1 MQSVLMP
8 FFEFPNQPEKTPA
21 KRASMFVIIAGL
33 HVVVLA
39 LVLTVVTRPEI
50 QQTLASLNVR
60 LIETRPEPEPPK
72 IEPPKPRPVPA
83 PPRKTLVTPPP
94 VLVAAQ
100 PSPVV
105 SSFVVVPQPP
115 ARVVEAPTPAVVA
128 PPPAPIVAARFDAD
142 YLQNPKP
149 VYPAISRRLSEEGRV
164 VLRVKVSNSGLP
176 LSVDIKQS
184 SGFVRL
190 DDAARGAVERW
201 KFVPAKQGGEAIEAW
216 VLVPLHFS
224 LDS

>member
-8 FFEFPNQPEKTPA
+8 FFELPTPPEKAPA
-21 KRASMFVIIAGL
+21 RRASQFAIVAGL
-33 HVVVLA
+33 HVLVLA
-39 LVLTVVTRPEI
+39 LVLTVVNRPEI
-50 QQTLASLNVR
+50 QKTLASLNVR
-60 LIETRPEPEPPK
+60 LIETRPDPEPPK
-72 IEPPKPRPVPA
+72 IEPPKPRPTPLA
-83 PPRKTLVTPPP
+83 PRKAIVTPPP
-94 VLVAAQ
+94 VLVAAP
-100 PSPVV
+100 PSPIV

-115 ARVVEAPTPAVVA
+115 ARIVEPAPAVVA
-128 PPPAPIVAARFDAD
+128 APAAIVAARFDAD

-149 VYPAISRRLSEEGRV
+149 VYPAISRRLGEEGRV
-164 VLRVKVSNSGLP
+164 VLRVKVSDHGFP

-184 SGFVRL
+184 SGFIRL
-190 DDAARGAVERW
+190 DDAARSAVERW

>member
-8 FFEFPNQPEKTPA
+8 FFELPTQPEKTPA
-21 KRASMFVIIAGL
+21 KRASLFVLVGGL
-33 HVVVLA
+33 HILVLV
-39 LVLTVVTRPEI
+39 LVLTVVARPEI
-50 QQTLASLNVR
+50 QKTLASLNVR
-60 LIETRPEPEPPK
+60 LIELRPEPEPPK
-72 IEPPKPRPVPA
+72 VEPPKPRPSPA
-83 PPRKTLVTPPP
+83 PPRKTLATPPP

-115 ARVVEAPTPAVVA
+115 VRVVEPVPQAVVA
-128 PPPAPIVAARFDAD
+128 PAPVVAPRFDAD

-164 VLRVKVSNSGLP
+164 VLRVKVSHSGLP

>member
-8 FFEFPNQPEKTPA
+8 FFELPNQSENAPA
-21 KRASMFVIIAGL
+21 KRASLFFLVAGL
-33 HVVVLA
+33 HILVLA
-39 LVLTVVTRPEI
+39 LVLSVVARPEI
-50 QQTLASLNVR
+50 QKTLASLNVR
-60 LIETRPEPEPPK
+60 LIESRPEPEPPK
-72 IEPPKPRPVPA
+72 VEPPKPRPAPA
-83 PPRKTLVTPPP
+83 PPRKTMATPPP

-105 SSFVVVPQPP
+105 SSFVVVQQPP
-115 ARVVEAPTPAVVA
+115 VRVVEPLQPVVVA
-128 PPPAPIVAARFDAD
+128 PAPVVAPRFDAD

>member
-8 FFEFPNQPEKTPA
+8 FFELPTPREKTPTRRVSLFA
-21 KRASMFVIIAGL
+21 IVAGL
-33 HVVVLA
+33 HLVVLG
-39 LVLTVVTRPEI
+39 LVLTTVARPEI
-50 QQTLASLNVR
+50 RKTLAALNVR
-60 LIETRPEPEPPK
+60 LIESRPEPVAPK
-72 IEPPKPRPVPA
+72 IEPPKPRPTPV
-83 PPRKTLVTPPP
+83 PPRKLVVATSPP

-100 PSPVV
+100 PSPIV
-105 SSFVVVPQPP
+105 SSFVVVPQAPV
-115 ARVVEAPTPAVVA
+115 RIVEPSPAVVA
-128 PPPAPIVAARFDAD
+128 APAPVLAPRFDAD

-149 VYPAISRRLSEEGRV
+149 VYPAISRRLGEEGRV
-164 VLRVKVSNSGLP
+164 TLRVKVSTQGSP

>member
-8 FFEFPNQPEKTPA
+8 FFELPNQQENAPA
-21 KRASMFVIIAGL
+21 KRASLFVLVACL
-33 HVVVLA
+33 HILVLA
-39 LVLTVVTRPEI
+39 LVLTVVNRPEI
-50 QQTLASLNVR
+50 QKKLASLNVR
-60 LIETRPEPEPPK
+60 LIESRPEPEPPK
-72 IEPPKPRPVPA
+72 VEPPKPRPAPA
-83 PPRKTLVTPPP
+83 PPRKTMTPPP

-115 ARVVEAPTPAVVA
+115 VRVVEPMQPVVVA
-128 PPPAPIVAARFDAD
+128 PAPVVAPRFDAD

-164 VLRVKVSNSGLP
+164 VLRVKVSHSGLP

>member
-1 MQSVLMP
+1 MQFVLMP
-8 FFEFPNQPEKTPA
+8 FFELPNQPENAPA
-21 KRASMFVIIAGL
+21 KRASLFFLVAGL
-33 HVVVLA
+33 HILVLA
-39 LVLTVVTRPEI
+39 LVLTVVARPEI
-50 QQTLASLNVR
+50 QKTLASLNVR
-60 LIETRPEPEPPK
+60 LIESRPEPEPPK
-72 IEPPKPRPVPA
+72 VEPPKPRPAPA
-83 PPRKTLVTPPP
+83 PPRKTMATPPP

-115 ARVVEAPTPAVVA
+115 VRVVEPLQPVVVA
-128 PPPAPIVAARFDAD
+128 PAPVVAPRFDAD

-164 VLRVKVSNSGLP
+164 VLRVKVSNSGMP
-176 LSVDIKQS
+176 LSIDIKQS